1 MQPAD
6 RKIKVAVAI
15 CEAHEVEDLI
25 RYGADE
31 FYCGVDSQDYPFS
44 LNRREMPHGNV
55 SSFEE
60 LKQIVT
66 LSAAHGV
73 PVYVTLNKSYYTQ
86 NEIEQVTASADRF
99 LEAGASGFIVSD
111 IGLMEYLACR
121 DWGGVKP
128 RFHLSSVAAPMNS
141 EAVDFYRRRYEI
153 ERAILPRLRLNEIE
167 QITAHSPD
175 LEFEVLILGWYCP
188 NLDGICSFQHDLK
201 EHAPDHTVREFL
213 DNGCCL
219 LYDLE
224 MLAERPTA
232 LDSRCLEI
240 MQRRFSNVLVRM
252 SAACECC
259 YIQDLDRFNVT
270 SLKIVS
276 RLMRK
281 EQKVNC
287 VKFVRRAIAF
297 LDLYTDRR
305 EYAFQVRK
313 LYKIMFGFDCMQNC
327 YIQAKVQTV

>member
-1 MQPAD
+1 MKKD
-6 RKIKVAVAI
+6 GGKIKILAAI

-25 RYGADE
+25 RFGADE
-31 FYCGVDSQDYPFS
+31 FYCGVDSQDYRFS

-55 SSFEE
+55 GSLDE
-60 LKQIVT
+60 LKQII
-66 LSAAHGV
+66 SISDAHDV
-73 PVYVTLNKSYYTQ
+73 PIYVTLNKSYYTQ
-86 NEIEQVTASADRF
+86 NEIEQVIPSVDRI

-111 IGLMEYLACR
+111 IGLLEYLNER
-121 DWGGVKP
+121 DWGGAKP
-128 RFHLSSVAAPMNS
+128 RLHLSSVAAQLNT
-141 EAVDFYRRRYEI
+141 EAISFFHSRYNI
-153 ERAILPRLRLNEIE
+153 ERVILPRLNLTSIE
-167 QITAHSPD
+167 QITSNYPD
-175 LEFEVLILGWYCP
+175 LEFEALILGWYCP

-224 MLAERPTA
+224 MLSERPTA
-232 LDSRCLEI
+232 LDSRCLDI

-259 YIQDLDRFNVT
+259 YIHDLDRMNVT

-287 VKFVRRAIAF
+287 VKFVRRAIDY

-305 EYAFQVRK
+305 EYVYQVRK
-313 LYKIMFGFDCMQNC
+313 LYKSMFGFDCMQNC
-327 YIQAKVQTV
+327 YMQQKAQV

>member
-1 MQPAD
+1 MQPAGS
-6 RKIKVAVAI
+6 KIKVAVAI

-25 RYGADE
+25 RFGADE
-31 FYCGVDSQDYPFS
+31 FYCGVDSQDYQFS

-60 LKQIVT
+60 LRQIVN
-66 LSAAHGV
+66 LSRAHDV

-86 NEIEQVTASADRF
+86 NEIEQVTALVDRF
-99 LEAGASGFIVSD
+99 LEAGTSGFIVSD
-111 IGLMEYLACR
+111 IGLMEYLAGR
-121 DWGGVKP
+121 DWGGAKP
-128 RFHLSSVAAPMNS
+128 RFHLSSVAASMNS
-141 EAVDFYRRRYEI
+141 EAVDFYKSRYDI
-153 ERAILPRLRLNEIE
+153 ERFILPRLRVNEIE
-167 QITAHSPD
+167 QITARNPSV
-175 LEFEVLILGWYCP
+175 EFEVLILGWYCP

-201 EHAPDHTVREFL
+201 EHFPDHTVREFL

-219 LYDLE
+219 LYDIE
-224 MLAERPTA
+224 MLTERSTA
-232 LDSRCLEI
+232 LDGRCLDI

-259 YIQDLDRFNVT
+259 YIHDLDRLNVT
-270 SLKIVS
+270 TLKIVS

-287 VKFVRRAIAF
+287 VKFVRRAIDF

-305 EYAFQVRK
+305 EYLFQVRK

-327 YIQAKVQTV
+327 YMQTKAQTS